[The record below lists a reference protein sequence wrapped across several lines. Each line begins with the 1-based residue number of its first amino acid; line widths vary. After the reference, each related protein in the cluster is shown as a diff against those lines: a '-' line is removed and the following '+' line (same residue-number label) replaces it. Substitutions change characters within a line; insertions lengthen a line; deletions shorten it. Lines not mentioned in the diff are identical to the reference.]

1 MTLDLLQIA
10 PHVTAMAREVGVR
23 WQTLERRR
31 ELARTLLHA
40 WHDRLD
46 ELQELVR
53 REQPWLVAEPL
64 EDLLTTRPAPALPP
78 DITVVATDGSSIDL
92 DRHGLAQCYLINV
105 GAAVIRYGAHPRA
118 ELSAAASLYYRDE
131 DLYLDS
137 GEGSRIPVQGALV
150 DLKRTL
156 AEQQRALD
164 LAHALTGDGIP
175 VVVVMDGTL
184 LLWQLSG
191 RAAEE
196 EYVAEAIAEYAA
208 GLDRFRQLGIPLCS
222 LVSRPNGREVTNL
235 LRLAACPDPPQL
247 SPPAPLPPAG
257 EGRSTATS
265 PVAGER
271 SKMVSSPAAGEGGR
285 MASIPQL
292 ALPLWDDEDRDAA
305 PHFPT
310 SSPSRG
316 EEQPV
321 HACASYLPPSPTR
334 GRGAGGEGPRCV
346 RDLLESLPDRVL
358 LDHLRP
364 GDRSARFASRSPVLR
379 HYGDG
384 PEAGIEFVYLNAGA
398 ELVRLEMP
406 AWVGADVATLDLVH
420 AVVHDGCRRGWGYP
434 PALAEAHE
442 QAVIRGGDRD
452 AFLRLVSEALN
463 GEGRPAEVSQKQLS
477 KNRRAV

>member
-10 PHVTAMAREVGVR
+10 PHVTAMAHEVGVR

-31 ELARTLLHA
+31 ALARTLLDA

-46 ELQELVR
+46 ELQGLVR

-105 GAAVIRYGAHPRA
+105 GAAVIRYGAHPHA
-118 ELSAAASLYYRDE
+118 ALSASASLYYRDE
-131 DLYLDS
+131 DLYLDD
-137 GEGSRIPVQGALV
+137 GEGARVPVQGALV

-164 LAHALTGDGIP
+164 LARALGGDGIP

-196 EYVAEAIAEYAA
+196 EYVAEAIAAYAA

-235 LRLAACPDPPQL
+235 LRLAACPDPQQP
-247 SPPAPLPPAG
+247 SPPAPLPCAG
-257 EGRSTATS
+257 EGIRT
-265 PVAGER
+265 
-271 SKMVSSPAAGEGGR
+271 
-285 MASIPQL
+285 ASIPQL
-292 ALPLWDDEDRDAA
+292 AFPLWDDEDQDAA
-305 PHFPT
+305 PHPLL
-310 SSPSRG
+310 SQACSPPPSRG
-316 EEQPV
+316 EGEHA
-321 HACASYLPPSPTR
+321 HACASYLPPSPAH
-334 GRGAGGEGPRCV
+334 GRGAGGEGPQCV

-364 GDRSARFASRSPVLR
+364 GERSARFASRSPVLR

-406 AWVGADVATLDLVH
+406 AWVGADAATLDLVH

-452 AFLRLVSEALN
+452 AFLRLVGEALN

>member
-1 MTLDLLQIA
+1 MTLNLSQIA
-10 PHVTAMAREVGVR
+10 PHVTAMAHEVGAR

-31 ELARTLLHA
+31 DLARTLLDA

-46 ELQELVR
+46 ELRELVR

-64 EDLLTTRPAPALPP
+64 EDLLTARPAPALPP
-78 DITVVATDGSSIDL
+78 DLTIVATDGSSIDL

-105 GAAVIRYGAHPRA
+105 GAAVIRYGAHPHA
-118 ELSAAASLYYRDE
+118 ELSASASLYYRDE

-137 GEGSRIPVQGALV
+137 SEGSRIPVQGALV

-164 LAHALTGDGIP
+164 LARALVGDGVP

-235 LRLAACPDPPQL
+235 LRLAACPDPQQP
-247 SPPAPLPPAG
+247 SPPTPL
-257 EGRSTATS
+257 
-265 PVAGER
+265 
-271 SKMVSSPAAGEGGR
+271 PAAGEGSRTTFIPAAGEGSR
-285 MASIPQL
+285 TASVPQL
-292 ALPLWDDEDRDAA
+292 ALPLWDDEDQDAA
-305 PHFPT
+305 PHSPT
-310 SSPSRG
+310 PSPSRDEG
-316 EEQPV
+316 EYA
-321 HACASYLPPSPTR
+321 HACASYLPPSPAH
-334 GRGAGGEGPRCV
+334 GRGAGGEGFHCV

-384 PEAGIEFVYLNAGA
+384 PEAGIEFIYLNAGA

-406 AWVGADVATLDLVH
+406 AWVGADAATLDLVH

-434 PALAEAHE
+434 PALAEAYE
-442 QAVIRGGDRD
+442 QAVIRGSDRD
-452 AFLRLVSEALN
+452 AFLRLVGEALN

>member
-10 PHVTAMAREVGVR
+10 PHVTAMAREVGAR

-31 ELARTLLHA
+31 ELARTLLDA

-64 EDLLTTRPAPALPP
+64 EDLLTTRLAPALPS

-105 GAAVIRYGAHPRA
+105 GAAVIRYGAHPHA
-118 ELSAAASLYYRDE
+118 ELSASASLYYRDE
-131 DLYLDS
+131 DLYLDG
-137 GEGSRIPVQGALV
+137 GEGARVPVQGALV

-164 LAHALTGDGIP
+164 LARALGGDGVP

-208 GLDRFRQLGIPLCS
+208 RLDRFRQLGIPLCS

-235 LRLAACPDPPQL
+235 LRLAACPDP
-247 SPPAPLPPAG
+247 
-257 EGRSTATS
+257 
-265 PVAGER
+265 V
-271 SKMVSSPAAGEGGR
+271 SPAALIPTPWLTGPPDPTGSDGPAHSPDHGR
-285 MASIPQL
+285 GATKGTTAQL
-292 ALPLWDDEDRDAA
+292 DLPLWDDDEQCGNLAQ
-305 PHFPT
+305 PT
-310 SSPSRG
+310 AVGAVCHATAVAGPATGERSSCCRQG
-316 EEQPV
+316 
-321 HACASYLPPSPTR
+321 HCL
-334 GRGAGGEGPRCV
+334 

-364 GDRSARFASRSPVLR
+364 GERSARFASRSPVLR

-406 AWVGADVATLDLVH
+406 AWVGADAATLDLVH

-452 AFLRLVSEALN
+452 AFLRLVGEALN